1 MRSYESKRVV
11 DILSCVSSMRKERA
25 GVVQNKEQYALIY
38 KVLVFITLSANN
50 RKLLFRKK
58 GLIQKSLCW
67 TLGGILD
74 NNRTVSEMVFYNFEI
89 DIIIINV
96 TTVSLYSFIT
106 YVYEKKK
113 TNTLIHNFNSM
124 SYHGVT

>member
-1 MRSYESKRVV
+1 
-11 DILSCVSSMRKERA
+11 
-25 GVVQNKEQYALIY
+25 
-38 KVLVFITLSANN
+38 
-50 RKLLFRKK
+50 
-58 GLIQKSLCW
+58 
-67 TLGGILD
+67 
-74 NNRTVSEMVFYNFEI
+74 MVFYNFEI

>member
-106 YVYEKKK
+106 YVYEEKK
-113 TNTLIHNFNSM
+113 TNTLIYNFNSM

>member
-38 KVLVFITLSANN
+38 KVLVFITLSANS

-67 TLGGILD
+67 TLGGI
-74 NNRTVSEMVFYNFEI
+74 YYK
-89 DIIIINV
+89 IIEYQKWFFTISKSI
-96 TTVSLYSFIT
+96 L
-106 YVYEKKK
+106 
-113 TNTLIHNFNSM
+113 LL
-124 SYHGVT
+124 